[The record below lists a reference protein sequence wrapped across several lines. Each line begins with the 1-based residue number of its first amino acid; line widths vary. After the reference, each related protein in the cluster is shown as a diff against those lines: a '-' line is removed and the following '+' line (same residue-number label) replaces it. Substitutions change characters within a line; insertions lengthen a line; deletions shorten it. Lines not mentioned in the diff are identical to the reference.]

1 MSKLTEMTIEEMLV
15 LKPFKTNLSKTLTQL
30 KISREK
36 FIKEHRAKKHPIDG
50 LIKLGLFS
58 TKEAKTQEVNPE
70 KFIDA
75 YKSVLLK
82 TSDLPAAQ
90 RNYIREVGDTVVKN
104 THTEMLNKE
113 MEKKRNGKRQ

>member
-1 MSKLTEMTIEEMLV
+1 MSKLTKMTIEEMLV
-15 LKPFKTNLSKTLTQL
+15 LKQFKTNLSKTLTQL

-36 FIKEHRAKKHPIDG
+36 FIKEHRAKKHPIDD

-58 TKEAKTQEVNPE
+58 TKETKTQEVNPE

-90 RNYIREVGDTVVKN
+90 RNYIREIGDTVVKN

>member
-36 FIKEHRAKKHPIDG
+36 FIKEHRAKKHPIDD

>member
-36 FIKEHRAKKHPIDG
+36 FIKERRAKKHPIDD

-58 TKEAKTQEVNPE
+58 AKEAKTQEVNPE

-90 RNYIREVGDTVVKN
+90 RNYIREIGDTVVKN
-104 THTEMLNKE
+104 THTEMLNKK
-113 MEKKRNGKRQ
+113 MEKQRNGKRQ

>member
-15 LKPFKTNLSKTLTQL
+15 LKQFKTNLSKTLTQL

-36 FIKEHRAKKHPIDG
+36 FIKEHRAKKHPIDD

-58 TKEAKTQEVNPE
+58 TKETKTQEVNPE

-90 RNYIREVGDTVVKN
+90 RNYIREIGDTVVKN